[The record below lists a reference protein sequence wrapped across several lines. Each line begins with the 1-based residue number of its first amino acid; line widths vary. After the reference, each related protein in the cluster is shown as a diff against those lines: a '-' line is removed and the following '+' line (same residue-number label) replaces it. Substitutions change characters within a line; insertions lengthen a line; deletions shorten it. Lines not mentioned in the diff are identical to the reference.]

1 MTKGRSVMH
10 ARFLTAVVLCTVLA
24 GCTASD
30 ARMNSLR
37 ADMAN
42 RQAAAQVAASRPGA
56 TPEDMERARGYA
68 SAQSCIDQLQA
79 HAATTRATRMAAT
92 TGMAAASFAGPGG
105 ALAART
111 AAPATAMAMRSQGE
125 YRVACY

>member
-1 MTKGRSVMH
+1 MRNISISCI
-10 ARFLTAVVLCTVLA
+10 VLCAALA

-30 ARMNSLR
+30 ARMNALR
-37 ADMAN
+37 SDTAS
-42 RQAAAQVAASRPGA
+42 RQAAAEVAANRPGA

-79 HAATTRATRMAAT
+79 HAAATRASRTAAT
-92 TGMAAASFAGPGG
+92 AGMAAVSFAGPGG

-111 AAPATAMAMRSQGE
+111 AAPATAMAMRGQGE